1 MKKKHI
7 YIIIGIVV
15 LIVVLIV
22 AKKKGLFGE
31 TGDSMEVEISK
42 VELIDIT
49 ETVSSSGKIKP
60 EVEVKIA
67 PEVSGE
73 IIKLPIKEGQEVS
86 KGQLLVEINPDIY
99 ESSVNRAKASLQSS
113 KSTYQ
118 QSKARLIESEQD
130 FKRNKKLYNNGTIA
144 QSEWEKAKANYE
156 VAKLQVES
164 AKYQVYS
171 SEATLK
177 EAKDNL
183 ARTSIFSPMDGTISR
198 LNVELGER
206 VVGTQQMAGTE
217 LLRVANLN
225 DMEAEVDVNENDI
238 IKVKVGDETDI
249 EVDAFLNK
257 TFKGV
262 VTEIAN
268 SAVTAGTSADQVTN
282 FKVTVRIL
290 KESYKET
297 ADEMGLKYS
306 PFRPG
311 MTATVDIKT
320 RSKKGIVAV
329 PISAVTTRND
339 TTSVSDKFKDR
350 KKKKEES
357 KDDEDLEVSDS
368 KNKKSVSKKDIFEC
382 VFVIDSLGKS
392 KIRIVETGIQD
403 DENIQV
409 TKGLKEGDEI
419 ITGPYIA
426 VSRTLKPGMAV
437 KEKSE
442 DEDDE

>member
-1 MKKKHI
+1 MKKSYL
-7 YIIIGIVV
+7 YIVGVIVV

-22 AKKKGLFGE
+22 AKKKGLLGE
-31 TGDSMEVEISK
+31 TGDAMEVEISK
-42 VELIDIT
+42 VELVDIT

-73 IIKLPIKEGQEVS
+73 IIKLPIKEGQEVT

-99 ESSVNRAKASLQSS
+99 ESSVNRADASLQSS
-113 KSTYQ
+113 KSAYQ
-118 QSKARLIESEQD
+118 QSKARLIESKQEY
-130 FKRNKKLYNNGTIA
+130 KRNKKLYKNGTIA
-144 QSEWEKAKANYE
+144 QSEWDKSKANYE

-164 AKYQVYS
+164 AKYQVSS
-171 SEATLK
+171 SEATLR
-177 EAKDNL
+177 EAQDNL
-183 ARTSIFSPMDGTISR
+183 ARTKIFSPMDGTISK
-198 LNVELGER
+198 LNVEQGER

-238 IKVKVGDETDI
+238 IKVKLGDETDI

-257 TFKGV
+257 IFKGV

-268 SAVTAGTSADQVTN
+268 SAETAGTSADQVTN
-282 FKVTVRIL
+282 FKVKVKIL
-290 KESYKET
+290 KESYKEV
-297 ADEMGLKYS
+297 AEEMELKYS

-320 RSKKGIVAV
+320 RNKKGIVGV
-329 PISAVTTRND
+329 PISAVTTRSD
-339 TTSVSDKFKDR
+339 TTSISN
-350 KKKKEES
+350 
-357 KDDEDLEVSDS
+357 
-368 KNKKSVSKKDIFEC
+368 KNKKSSKKKDKLEDGEGSEDEKVISKKDIFEC

-392 KIRIVETGIQD
+392 KIRVVETGIQD
-403 DENIQV
+403 DENIQI

-419 ITGPYIA
+419 ITGPYIM
-426 VSRTLKPGMAV
+426 VSRTLKPGMNV

-442 DEDDE
+442 DSEED